1 MRWDRGSRRSRH
13 PAVDEL
19 VHGDLRWENVLVAGD
34 RHAATRVWLVDWE
47 MGGAG
52 EHAWDAGCFAAAAVS
67 AWLCSI
73 PDVPGVPPDRLAT
86 EAELP
91 MEAVAA
97 GLDLFWS
104 AYRASNPDST
114 TDAWA
119 ERAAQL
125 AAVRLV
131 HIGFELTELDLGV
144 RASAVAHL
152 QVAANILGDPARAG
166 RDLLGLS

>member
-1 MRWDRGSRRSRH
+1 
-13 PAVDEL
+13 
-19 VHGDLRWENVLVAGD
+19 
-34 RHAATRVWLVDWE
+34 
-47 MGGAG
+47 
-52 EHAWDAGCFAAAAVS
+52 
-67 AWLCSI
+67 
-73 PDVPGVPPDRLAT
+73 
-86 EAELP
+86 
-91 MEAVAA
+91 MEALAP

-131 HIGFELTELDLGV
+131 HVGFELTEFDLGL

-152 QVAANILGDPARAG
+152 QVAANILADPARAA